1 MCGIAGVIKFGDKPI
16 EESVL
21 ALMLLGNEHRGA
33 DASGIALSQEDGS
46 IDIFKTNVQAW
57 RFVKLKEYT
66 EFIQSKLKPT
76 TWAAIL
82 HTRFATVGDPQCNE
96 NNHPLYA
103 GHGTVIHNGGIHNSS
118 TIFDACKFERKAEV
132 DSDILRA
139 FVDAHGITPKCI
151 REMNRLAGPAAG
163 AAFHPDYPKKILL
176 FKSGSPMI
184 LSSDDDFFYF
194 ASEKKTLYK
203 AMRPYVNRWNMW
215 FQVERPNAA
224 FSPMAEDTA
233 WLISEEGQEGH
244 YEFKTMNGKYLDA
257 PRPVHTKF
265 EDRGS
270 KKSSRLH
277 VVHGKSSTC
286 QDIQDVICPECKH
299 RWIAP
304 VGVDLSTFNCE
315 PKEKGSKDAPDGCG
329 HKGLVAVKDMK

>member
-1 MCGIAGVIKFGDKPI
+1 MCGIAGVIRFGEKPI
-16 EESVL
+16 DESVL

-57 RFVKLKEYT
+57 RFVRTKEYT

-82 HTRFATVGDPQCNE
+82 HTRFATIGDPQDNN

-103 GHGTVIHNGGIHNSS
+103 GHGAVIHNGGFHNSN
-118 TIFDACKFERKAEV
+118 TIFDACKFKKNADV

-139 FVDAHGITPKCI
+139 FVDAYGITPKCI
-151 REMNRLAGPAAG
+151 SEMNSLAGPAAG
-163 AAFHPDYPKKILL
+163 AAFHPDYPKKLLL

-184 LSSDDDFFYF
+184 LGSDNDFFYF

-215 FQVERPNAA
+215 FQVEKPDAA

-233 WLISEEGQEGH
+233 WLISKQGHEGH
-244 YEFKTMNGKYLDA
+244 YEFKTMTGKYVDA
-257 PRPVHTKF
+257 ARPVHLKY
-265 EDRGS
+265 EDRTS
-270 KKSSRLH
+270 KKSSRPI

-286 QDIQDVICPECKH
+286 QDIQDVMCPKCKH
-299 RWIAP
+299 HWIAP
-304 VGVDLSTFNCE
+304 MGVDLSTFNCE
-315 PKEKGSKDAPDGCG
+315 PAEKGTKDAPDGCG
-329 HKGLVAVKDMK
+329 HKGLVAVKERK